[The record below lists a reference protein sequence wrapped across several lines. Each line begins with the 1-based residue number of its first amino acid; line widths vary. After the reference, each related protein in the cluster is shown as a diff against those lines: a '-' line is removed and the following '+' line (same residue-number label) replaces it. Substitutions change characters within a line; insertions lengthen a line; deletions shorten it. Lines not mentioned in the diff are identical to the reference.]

1 MSPEKY
7 NLLYFFRGLIQLSI
21 KFPGGPGWGHACSE
35 LLDSL
40 ILKQTH
46 FIDRI
51 MNDKTGNFH
60 EYRLN
65 GAGLKFHWRVV
76 RKNVYLTNP
85 LAKASDDCGPV
96 ETAKFQCY
104 ISGDQKYEYEDFVV
118 VAQVY
123 INERGC
129 NHNEDILSKM
139 QERRNNN

>member
-21 KFPGGPGWGHACSE
+21 KFSGSPGWGHACSE
-35 LLDSL
+35 LLDTM

-51 MNDKTGNFH
+51 INVKNGNFH

-65 GAGLKFHWRVV
+65 GAGLKLHWRVV
-76 RKNVYLTNP
+76 RRKFSLNE
-85 LAKASDDCGPV
+85 DCKSV
-96 ETAKFQCY
+96 EDAKFQCY
-104 ISGDQKYEYEDFVV
+104 ISGDQKDEYEDFVV

-123 INERGC
+123 IIERGC
-129 NHNEDILSKM
+129 NHNEDLLHKM
-139 QERRNNN
+139 QKRSNNN

>member
-1 MSPEKY
+1 MSPERY

-21 KFPGGPGWGHACSE
+21 KFPGGPGWGHACTE

-40 ILKQTH
+40 ILKQTN

-65 GAGLKFHWRVV
+65 GAGLKLHWRVFR
-76 RKNVYLTNP
+76 RKLS
-85 LAKASDDCGPV
+85 LAGHPSLEV
-96 ETAKFQCY
+96 AKFQCY
-104 ISGDQKYEYEDFVV
+104 ISGDQKDEYEDFVV

-129 NHNEDILSKM
+129 NHNEDLLSKM
-139 QERRNNN
+139 RKRSGVN